1 MMLSEPFI
9 AETMRRRIE
18 QELHAIEHE
27 HDVRI
32 LLAIESGS
40 RAWGFPSPD
49 SDYDVRFI
57 YVQRVE
63 AYLSIELRRE
73 VIERPVDSVLDING
87 WDLRKALRLM
97 VHSNAVLFEWLTSP
111 LRYREAE
118 DAPAKI
124 RSLAE
129 ETCSLPAFIYHYD
142 RLARRFFEEVS
153 ASHDVIPFKTYC
165 YALRP
170 SLALHWIRHHEQ
182 PPPMD
187 LSTLLSRNIVSHEVR
202 EAISELIKRKAS
214 ATEQATCRRIPQ
226 LDNFIAG
233 ALSETASRSSFPDRA
248 QALSEANSLFASLVR
263 EKT

>member
-1 MMLSEPFI
+1 MLIEPFV

-40 RAWGFPSPD
+40 RAWGFLSPD

-57 YVQRVE
+57 YVHGVE
-63 AYLSIELRRE
+63 AYLSIESRRE
-73 VIERPVDSVLDING
+73 VIERPVNGVLDING

-97 VHSNAVLFEWLTSP
+97 VQSNTVLFEWLTSP

-118 DAPAKI
+118 DAPAKL
-124 RSLAE
+124 RALAE
-129 ETCSLPAFIYHYD
+129 ETCFLPAFTYHYD
-142 RLARRFFEEVS
+142 RLARRFFEEVT
-153 ASHDVIPFKTYC
+153 ASHDAISFKTYC

-170 SLALHWIRHHEQ
+170 SLALHWIRHYEQ

-187 LSTLLSRNIVSHEVR
+187 LPTLLSRNLVSHEVR
-202 EAISELIKRKAS
+202 EAISGLVKRKAS
-214 ATEQATCRRIPQ
+214 APEQATCRRIPI

-233 ALSETASRSSFPDRA
+233 TLSETASRSSSPDRV
-248 QALSEANSLFASLVR
+248 QAMADANALFASLVR
-263 EKT
+263 ERR